1 MKYASYG
8 IPMVSLFSSVILTA
22 GIAYVSLF
30 IVQQDNVISNI
41 MAYFGRNTLSYMFVH
56 QYVNIEIVSLLF
68 ERNYNSLEYSILGF
82 LSTLSITIFV
92 TFIYDR
98 IKHYLQTFGL

>member
-1 MKYASYG
+1 MTKMENLQS
-8 IPMVSLFSSVILTA
+8 P
-22 GIAYVSLF
+22 
-30 IVQQDNVISNI
+30 
-41 MAYFGRNTLSYMFVH
+41 YFGRNTLSYMFVH

-68 ERNYNSLEYSILGF
+68 ERNYNSLENSILGF
-82 LSTLSITIFV
+82 LSTLSITIFI